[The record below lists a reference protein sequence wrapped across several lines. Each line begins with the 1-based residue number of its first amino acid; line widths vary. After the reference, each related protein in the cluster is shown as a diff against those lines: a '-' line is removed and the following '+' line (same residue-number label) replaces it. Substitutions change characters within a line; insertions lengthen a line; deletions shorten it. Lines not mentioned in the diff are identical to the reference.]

1 MKIAGKLAPALALA
15 TVLVSPFAQA
25 ALGDSLFATGDNVVV
40 RFEGS
45 DARYDSLISVNGS
58 TEFFPNHATLV
69 GTEWDLGSFAAGTAI
84 DVVLHV
90 LNTGAMFH
98 TGSGGANVDGI
109 PHAMVSTDTS
119 GRTFVSFEDIVGGGD
134 RDYNDHMFSFIG
146 VTTVSAVPEPSSL
159 MLTLAG
165 LGVLGFLL
173 SRTRRRNDDA

>member
-15 TVLVSPFAQA
+15 AVLVSPLAQA
-25 ALGDSLFATGDNVVV
+25 ALGDSLFATGDDVII

-58 TEFFPNHATLV
+58 AEIFPNHATLV

-84 DVVLHV
+84 DVVLRV
-90 LNTGAMFH
+90 LNTGALFH
-98 TGSGGANVDGI
+98 TGSGAANIDGLA
-109 PHAMVSTDTS
+109 HAMVTTDTS

-134 RDYNDHMFSFIG
+134 HDYNDHMFSFIG
-146 VTTVSAVPEPSSL
+146 VSTVSAIPEPSSL
-159 MLTLAG
+159 LLTLAG

-173 SRTRRRNDDA
+173 SRNRRNDDA